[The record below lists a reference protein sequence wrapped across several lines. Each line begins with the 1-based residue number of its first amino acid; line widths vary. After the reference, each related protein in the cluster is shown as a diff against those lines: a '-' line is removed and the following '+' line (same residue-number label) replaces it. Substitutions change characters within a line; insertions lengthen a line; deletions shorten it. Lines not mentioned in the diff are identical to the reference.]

1 MRIAVVGSYGVGMT
15 MYMERMPAD
24 GETLI
29 GRSFAQGPG
38 GKGSNQ
44 AIAARRLGAQVTLCS
59 IVGPDELGAE
69 ARRLWTAEG
78 IGIDGVQTG
87 TRPRWSA
94 SSWSTRAARTAS

>member
-1 MRIAVVGSYGVGMT
+1 MT
-15 MYMERMPAD
+15 MYMDRLPQE
-24 GETLI
+24 GETLV

-44 AIAARRLGAQVTLCS
+44 AIAARRLGAEVTLCS

-78 IGIDGVQTG
+78 IGIEGVQTG
-87 TRPRWSA
+87 SEATTVGFILVEAGGANRIVIAPGA
-94 SSWSTRAARTAS
+94 